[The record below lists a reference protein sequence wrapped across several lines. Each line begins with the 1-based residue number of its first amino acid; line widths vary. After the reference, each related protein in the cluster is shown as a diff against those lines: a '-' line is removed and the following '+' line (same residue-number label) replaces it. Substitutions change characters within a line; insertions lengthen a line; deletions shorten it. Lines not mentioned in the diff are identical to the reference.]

1 MGVEGRVNG
10 EGEFVKVEWELEVAW
25 LGVGD
30 LGDGMLRISSR
41 VGIPLREIEF
51 RAVRAQG
58 SGGQHVNKVS
68 TAIQL
73 FFDVRASSL
82 PEAVKERLLARSD
95 YRMTDEG
102 VVVIKSQESR
112 SQEANREAALARLA
126 ELVAEALVVPKK
138 RRPTKPTKGAK
149 ERRLQGK
156 SIRGKTKSLR
166 GRPSAG
172 D

>member
-1 MGVEGRVNG
+1 
-10 EGEFVKVEWELEVAW
+10 
-25 LGVGD
+25 
-30 LGDGMLRISSR
+30 MLRVSGR
-41 VGIPLREIEF
+41 VGIPLKEIEI
-51 RAVRAQG
+51 RAIRAQG

-73 FFDVRASSL
+73 FFDIRASSL
-82 PEAVKERLLARSD
+82 PPAIKNRLLELQDHRINED
-95 YRMTDEG
+95 G

-112 SQEANREAALARLA
+112 SQEANKEAAMARLSGLVSSV
-126 ELVAEALVVPKK
+126 LVAPKK
-138 RRPTKPTKGAK
+138 RRPTQPTRGAK
-149 ERRLQGK
+149 ERRLKGK